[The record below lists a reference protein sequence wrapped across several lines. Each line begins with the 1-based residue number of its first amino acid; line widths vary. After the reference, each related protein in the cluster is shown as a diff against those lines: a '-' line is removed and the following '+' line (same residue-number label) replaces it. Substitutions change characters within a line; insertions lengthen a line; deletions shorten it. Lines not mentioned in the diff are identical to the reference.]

1 MSTTRVTQNLLVERS
16 LASLQ
21 GSLSRLGK
29 VQEQIS
35 TGRIVNRPSD
45 DPTAASAAMTFR
57 AAVVKQESYSRNAAD
72 GQAWL
77 GTVDA
82 TLSGMSTSIRRAR
95 ELGLQGAST
104 GSSTQSSR
112 AALAAEVDQLRESL
126 VSQANA
132 TYLGR
137 PVMGGVTPG
146 AVAFD
151 ATGAYVGVPGEV
163 LRTVG
168 DGVKVRVDV
177 TGTDVVGPNGDSLF
191 DDLAALSAG
200 LVAGDGTAIR
210 AALGKIEVRQTT
222 LGTMQAT
229 IGAAYNRVEI
239 AAQTATDTI
248 NTLRT
253 RLSEAEETDLPKA
266 IVQVKMQEVAYQAAL
281 AATARVM
288 QPSLVDFLR

>member
-1 MSTTRVTQNLLVERS
+1 MSTTRVTQNLLVSRS

-35 TGRIVNRPSD
+35 TGRVVNRASD

-57 AAVVKQESYSRNAAD
+57 AAVAKQESYGRNAAD

-77 GTVDA
+77 GTIDS
-82 TLSGMSTSIRRAR
+82 TLSGMSAGVRRAR

-104 GSSTQSSR
+104 GSSTTSSR

-137 PVMGGVTPG
+137 PVMGGLTAG
-146 AVAFD
+146 STAFD
-151 ATGAYVGVPGEV
+151 ATGAYVGTPGEIV
-163 LRTVG
+163 RTVG

-191 DDLAALSAG
+191 DDLGALSAG
-200 LVAGDGTAIR
+200 LVAGDDTAIR
-210 AALGKIEVRQTT
+210 ASLGKLEGRLTT
-222 LGTMQAT
+222 LGTVQAT
-229 IGAAYNRVEI
+229 VGASYNRVEN
-239 AAQTATDTI
+239 AAQAATDAI
-248 NTLRT
+248 NDLRT

>member
-1 MSTTRVTQNLLVERS
+1 MSTTRVTQNLLVSRS

-35 TGRIVNRPSD
+35 TGRVVNRPSD

-57 AAVVKQESYSRNAAD
+57 TAIAKQEAYARNAAD

-77 GTVDA
+77 GSIDNA
-82 TLSGMSTSIRRAR
+82 LSGMSTGIRRAR

-104 GSSTQSSR
+104 GSGSVASR

-126 VSQANA
+126 VAQAN
-132 TYLGR
+132 TSYLGR
-137 PVMGGVTPG
+137 PVLGGLTSG
-146 AVAFD
+146 SQAFD
-151 ATGAYVGVPGEV
+151 ATGAYVGTPGAV
-163 LRTVG
+163 VRTVG

-191 DDLAALSAG
+191 DDLTALSAG
-200 LVAGDGTAIR
+200 LAAGDATAIR
-210 AALGKIEVRQTT
+210 ASLGKLEGRLNT
-222 LGTMQAT
+222 LGTVQAT
-229 IGAAYNRVEI
+229 VGASYNRVEN
-239 AAQTATDTI
+239 AAQAAIDTG
-248 NTLRT
+248 NDLRS

-266 IVQVKMQEVAYQAAL
+266 IVQVKMQEIAYQAAL

>member
-1 MSTTRVTQNLLVERS
+1 MSTTRVTQNLLVSRS

-29 VQEQIS
+29 TQEQIS
-35 TGRIVNRPSD
+35 TGRVVNRPSD

-57 AAVVKQESYSRNAAD
+57 TAIAKQESYARNAAD

-77 GTVDA
+77 GTVDS
-82 TLSGMSTSIRRAR
+82 TLSGMSAGVRRAR

-104 GSSTQSSR
+104 GSSSAASR
-112 AALAAEVDQLRESL
+112 AALAAEVDQLRDSL
-126 VSQANA
+126 VAQGNT

-137 PVMGGVTPG
+137 PVFGSVTPG
-146 AVAFD
+146 SAAFD
-151 ATGAYVGVPGEV
+151 ATGAYVGTPGAV
-163 LRTVG
+163 VRTVG
-168 DGVKVRVDV
+168 EGVKVRVDV
-177 TGTDVVGPNGDSLF
+177 TGTDVVGPNGSSLF
-191 DDLAALSAG
+191 DDLDALSAG
-200 LVAGDGTAIR
+200 LVAGDATAIR
-210 AALGKIEVRQTT
+210 ASLGRLEGRLTT
-222 LGTMQAT
+222 LGTVQAT
-229 IGAAYNRVEI
+229 VGASYNRVEN
-239 AAQTATDTI
+239 AAQAAIDTG
-248 NTLRT
+248 NNLRT